1 MSDTQFVIL
10 LTLASFLYALELFVF
25 EVFTW
30 EYVVVVALAPVALVA
45 LVFVLFGIAW
55 VFDKLMDPWT

>member
-1 MSDTQFVIL
+1 MSNTQLVFL
-10 LTLASFLYALELFVF
+10 LVLASLMELLYI

-55 VFDKLMDPWT
+55 VFDKLMAPWT